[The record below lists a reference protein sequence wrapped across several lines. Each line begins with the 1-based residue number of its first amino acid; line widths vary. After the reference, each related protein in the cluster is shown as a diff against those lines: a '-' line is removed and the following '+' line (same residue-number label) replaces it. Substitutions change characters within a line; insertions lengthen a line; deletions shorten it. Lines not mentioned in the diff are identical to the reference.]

1 MAAPVHSRTTRLQE
15 YWISRRGGRVQER
28 RRNGTGEHETMS
40 LAIRIDAFGGPE
52 VLQPADIA
60 VPAPGPGELRVRNR
74 AIGVNY
80 VDVYHR
86 TGLYPLPGLPA
97 VPGVESVG
105 IVEAVGPDV
114 AGFKPGDRVAA
125 AGLPVGAYAAERLI
139 PAGRVVPVPDDIDDR
154 TAAAGLF

>member
-74 AIGVNY
+74 AIGVKY
-80 VDVYHR
+80 GEVVCCECFVSVRDKR
-86 TGLYPLPGLPA
+86 RALLEM
-97 VPGVESVG
+97 GVGPPESVCR
-105 IVEAVGPDV
+105 
-114 AGFKPGDRVAA
+114 DR
-125 AGLPVGAYAAERLI
+125 LQ
-139 PAGRVVPVPDDIDDR
+139 
-154 TAAAGLF
+154 TAT